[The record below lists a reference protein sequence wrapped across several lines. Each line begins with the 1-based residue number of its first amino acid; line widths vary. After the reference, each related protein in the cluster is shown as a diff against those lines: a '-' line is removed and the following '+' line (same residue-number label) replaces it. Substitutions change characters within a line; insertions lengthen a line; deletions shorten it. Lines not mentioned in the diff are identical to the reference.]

1 MCSFYRW
8 CEHLADWHRSFVPWQ
23 AGGFIA
29 NNRVNGRLAVTRAL
43 GDMDFKDLGKDP
55 LKQVHAANGPHRLC
69 TN

>member
-1 MCSFYRW
+1 MPP
-8 CEHLADWHRSFVPWQ
+8 ELLACPPQ

-55 LKQVHAANGPHRLC
+55 VKQVRRQTTRMSRALPSPCNFTCLR
-69 TN
+69 T